1 MSFNPY
7 KRLRDL
13 FPSPRLQVGTVVAVG
28 TDAVTIELPDGA
40 RSRARGEV
48 AVGDRVYVR
57 DGVIEGPA
65 PDLTIIEIEV

>member
-40 RSRARGEV
+40 LTRARGE
-48 AVGDRVYVR
+48 ATLGARVYVR
-57 DGVIEGPA
+57 DGVIEGAAPA
-65 PDLTIIEIEV
+65 LTVVEIEV

>member
-40 RSRARGEV
+40 RTRARGE
-48 AVGDRVYVR
+48 ATVGTRVYVR
-57 DGVIEGPA
+57 DGVIEGLA
-65 PDLTIIEIEV
+65 PDLLIVTIEV

>member
-13 FPSPRLQVGTVVAVG
+13 FPAPRLQVGTVVAVG

-40 RSRARGEV
+40 RTRARGE
-48 AVGDRVYVR
+48 AVVGARVYVR

>member
-7 KRLRDL
+7 KRLRDI

-40 RSRARGEV
+40 RTRARGEA
-48 AVGDRVYVR
+48 AVGTRVYIR

-65 PDLTIIEIEV
+65 PDLPIVTIEV